1 MIATTATAWCAC
13 TSPDTP
19 AASHATVQTRP
30 TAAITRL
37 RRRYSTS
44 RSTTNCASTI
54 AAVLAA
60 RATPSIAGEM
70 CVTVTANAESPDSNC
85 P

>member
-1 MIATTATAWCAC
+1 MIAATAITWLPR
-13 TSPDTP
+13 TSPDAP
-19 AASHATVQTRP
+19 AISQATVHTRP
-30 TAAITRL
+30 TSAITRL

-54 AAVLAA
+54 IAVLAA
-60 RATPSIAGEM
+60 SAIPSVAGEM
-70 CVTVTANAESPDSNC
+70 WVTCTANAESPDSNC